1 VDNATTKDAAQDW
14 VEKLKTYLDLD
25 YAKGAEA
32 NEKQVDLLSTHIA
45 SFPESAQSSLKFLP
59 FDILSSEPLYE
70 LLKGFEMDLKFSDKE
85 FPIATEDDLRLYGAR
100 VAGTVAEL
108 CDDLVFHHTPKRD
121 ELTEEYKNS
130 LTSEGVK
137 MGGAL
142 QYVNI
147 ARDIET
153 DAKIGRVYIPTS
165 WLKEEG
171 LTPKDVIKSP
181 SGEKIQKLRSRLLVK
196 ALSIYDETKFAIEEL
211 PKEAR
216 APMRVAMESYMEIG
230 RVLME
235 KDYKTKAGRATVP
248 KARRLLVAYRALS
261 RG

>member
-1 VDNATTKDAAQDW
+1 MDNATTRDAAQDW
-14 VEKLKTYLDLD
+14 IEKLKKYLDLA

-32 NEKQVDLLSTHIA
+32 NEKQADLLSSHIA
-45 SFPESAQSSLKFLP
+45 SFPQPVQSSLKFLP
-59 FDILSSEPLYE
+59 FDVLSPKPLYG
-70 LLKGFEMDLKFSDKE
+70 LLEGFEMDLKFSDKK
-85 FPIATEDDLRLYGAR
+85 FPIATEEDLRLYGAR

-108 CDDLVFHHTPKRD
+108 CDDLVFYHTPKKD
-121 ELTEEYKNS
+121 ELSEDYKKN

-153 DAKIGRVYIPTS
+153 DSKIGRVYIPTS

-171 LTPKDVIKSP
+171 LTPQQVIKNP
-181 SGEKIQKLRSRLLVK
+181 SGEKVKKLRNRLLVK
-196 ALSIYDETKFAIEEL
+196 ALSIYDETKYAIELL

-235 KDYKTKAGRATVP
+235 NDYKVKAGRATVP
-248 KARRLLVAYRALS
+248 KGRRMLVAYRALS